1 MNGIDVSEHQGDFD
15 FTPYKDGFVIIR
27 GGYGIRNVDK
37 WAERNIAKCDALG
50 IPWGIFWYSYAMN
63 GHTAKLEAERC
74 LRFLNGRKPR
84 LGVWFDMEDADGYK
98 AYNGFPSNETI
109 TAMCKAFC
117 AAMEDAGNKTG
128 VYANLDW
135 FKNRIGD
142 TGYDKWIAAW
152 GWNDGEHYPDLSGK
166 CVFHQYRGEPLDLD
180 VMYVPI
186 GYFDDTPSVSPPA
199 SQLPQGGSRK
209 CVNIAAM
216 AQEVL
221 DGKWGNGEER
231 KQKLGAWFY
240 DLVQSEVNRILGV

>member
-27 GGYGIRNVDK
+27 GGYGIRNADK

-50 IPWGIFWYSYAMN
+50 IPWGIFWYSYALN
-63 GHTAKLEAERC
+63 VQTAKLEAERC

-135 FKNRIGD
+135 FENRIGD

-152 GWNDGEHYPDLSGK
+152 GWNDGEHYPDLTGK
-166 CVFHQYRGEPLDLD
+166 CVMQQYRGSPLDLD

-240 DLVQSEVNRILGV
+240 DLVQGEVNRMLGV

>member
-15 FTPYKDGFVIIR
+15 FTPYKDGFVILR
-27 GGYGIRNVDK
+27 GGYGVRTVDL

-50 IPWGIFWYSYAMN
+50 IPWGIYWYSYALN
-63 GHTAKLEAERC
+63 VQTAKLEAERC

-98 AYNGFPSNETI
+98 QTNGFPSNETI

-135 FKNRIGD
+135 FENRIGD

-152 GWNDGEHYPDLSGK
+152 GWNDGEHYPDLTGK
-166 CVFHQYRGEPLDLD
+166 CIFHQYRGEPLDLD
-180 VMYVPI
+180 IMHVSLS
-186 GYFDDTPSVSPPA
+186 YFNGDYTPPE
-199 SQLPQGGSRK
+199 QTDIM
-209 CVNIAAM
+209 VNATEM
-216 AQEVL
+216 AHEVI
-221 DGKWGNGEER
+221 DARWGNGEER
-231 KQKLGAWFY
+231 KQKLGTWFY
-240 DLVQSEVNRILGV
+240 NLVQSEVNRILGVTK